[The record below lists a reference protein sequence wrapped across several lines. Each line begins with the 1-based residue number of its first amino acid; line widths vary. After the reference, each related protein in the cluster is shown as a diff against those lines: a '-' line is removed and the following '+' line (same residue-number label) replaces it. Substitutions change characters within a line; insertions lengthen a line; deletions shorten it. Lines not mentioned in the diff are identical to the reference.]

1 MSTLELKKE
10 LHQIIDNSDTNLVEG
25 FYAIITAYIE
35 KSKNSQMIA
44 ESEEDIKSGRIHNQ
58 NEVRKI
64 IESWKYGFDKAI
76 QIALKLQKGTE
87 ILENSKYD
95 FSEIGS
101 IDAEFAHLKR
111 NYRKLIDGHFKI
123 TYREGKTKIYI
134 NRIFD
139 TRQNPNK
146 NK

>member
-1 MSTLELKKE
+1 MDRIIKPVFWTTRAIKDLEKVTRFNAL
-10 LHQIIDNSDTNLVEG
+10 L
-25 FYAIITAYIE
+25 
-35 KSKNSQMIA
+35 
-44 ESEEDIKSGRIHNQ
+44 
-58 NEVRKI
+58 
-64 IESWKYGFDKAI
+64 YGFDKAV

-87 ILENSKYD
+87 ILENTKYN
-95 FSEIGS
+95 FSEIGAVD
-101 IDAEFAHLKR
+101 IEFIHLKR
-111 NYRKLIDGHFKI
+111 NYRKLIDGHCKI

>member
-1 MSTLELKKE
+1 LDRIIKPVFWTTRAIKDLEKVTRFNAL
-10 LHQIIDNSDTNLVEG
+10 L
-25 FYAIITAYIE
+25 
-35 KSKNSQMIA
+35 
-44 ESEEDIKSGRIHNQ
+44 
-58 NEVRKI
+58 
-64 IESWKYGFDKAI
+64 YGFDKAI

-87 ILENSKYD
+87 ILENPKHD
-95 FSEIGS
+95 FSEIGAV
-101 IDAEFAHLKR
+101 DLEFIHLKR
-111 NYRKLIDGHFKI
+111 NYRKLIDGHCKI